1 MKYRLFTCPLFL
13 ALSSLLAHSV
23 AAQSAR
29 PGVGAIPYAAGAVQ
43 GVTFRVW
50 APHATNVSVAG
61 NFNGWDM
68 AANPLASEGNG

>member
-1 MKYRLFTCPLFL
+1 MKHSPTVPL
-13 ALSSLLAHSV
+13 LSGMLSLWLVGSAM
-23 AAQSAR
+23 AQSSR
-29 PGVGAIPYAAGAVQ
+29 SGVGAIPYSN

-68 AANPLASEGNG
+68 AANKLAKEANGY

>member
-1 MKYRLFTCPLFL
+1 MNARLSIC
-13 ALSSLLAHSV
+13 AAAWVLSGLLVHSA
-23 AAQSAR
+23 AAQSGR
-29 PGVGAIPYAAGAVQ
+29 SGVGAIPYAAGAIR

-68 AANPLASEGNG
+68 AANKLVKEANG